1 MRFHAQRVLVF
12 AGLLFTLSTVHCQAV
27 DLPPPQEQ
35 NPGTDQGWTEQDR
48 QQWYHTSAGTQLIP
62 YDWFVALVD
71 EQLEKAFAQT
81 GILPDRTREG
91 DRLPVGLSEPKA
103 PNLSSSPTGMNCA
116 FCHTTQLTYQGNQMR
131 IEGGPSL
138 QNNQQFLNAL
148 MERLGAL
155 ISPDL
160 PTLLKGLKEQ
170 NPPEPF
176 KTFATKVLERRGEGM
191 TVHTLRK
198 LAIDVATRT
207 QTLISRGGTDLS
219 PARWGPGRFDA
230 LGRGGNTV
238 FVPLSPDNLRPAN
251 APVSI
256 PALWGVWEYDWV
268 QWAGSI
274 QHPLARNVAQVIGV
288 NAELFAWTK
297 KPPLGPLDEDYKFH
311 SSVDIDAL
319 KQLEH
324 LARQLQPPQWPK
336 AFPPIKRELAER
348 GRDLYHGN
356 QSKGI
361 PNLCAHCHVA
371 KRIEN
376 PTLNGP
382 SLQVTMIPQKEIG
395 TDPLYLENFSRR
407 TVDTGPLEHGR
418 LSAREA
424 SQYVTTEILGRNHV
438 ADDPEYGHRTNEW
451 RDWPQYIARPHLAV
465 WATAPFL
472 HNGSVPNL
480 YELLSPAK
488 DRHRCFY
495 LSPNMEFDPQYV
507 GYKIIECDPAA
518 PGPPGGFKFETYL
531 PGNGNGGH
539 EFTDSPTC
547 NGQAGNGILGCE
559 LPPDDRWA
567 IIEYLK
573 TCDLDRRV
581 MRSAPVCHDFDQRGS

>member
-1 MRFHAQRVLVF
+1 MRVCIRRVSIF
-12 AGLLFTLSTVHCQAV
+12 AGLLIALSTVHCQAV
-27 DLPPPQEQ
+27 DLPPSQEQ
-35 NPGTDQGWTEQDR
+35 NPAVVQGWTDQDR

-62 YDWFVALVD
+62 YDWFVALLD
-71 EQLEKAFAQT
+71 DQSEQTFGQT
-81 GILPDRTREG
+81 GILPDRTRA
-91 DRLPVGLSEPKA
+91 DRLSVGLSEPKS
-103 PNLSSSPTGMNCA
+103 PNPSASSTGMNCA
-116 FCHTTQLTYQGNQMR
+116 FCHTTQFTYQGNQIR

-155 ISPDL
+155 LAPDM
-160 PTLLKGLKEQ
+160 PTLLKSLKEHH
-170 NPPEPF
+170 PPDRF
-176 KTFATKVLERRGEGM
+176 NVFATKVLTRRGEGI
-191 TVHTLRK
+191 TVHTLTK
-198 LAIDVATRT
+198 LAVDVATLT
-207 QTLISRGGTDLS
+207 QTLISRGGRDLS

-238 FVPLSPDNLRPAN
+238 FVPLNPDNLRPAN

-288 NAELFAWTK
+288 NAGLFAWTQT
-297 KPPLGPLDEDYKFH
+297 PPLGPFDDDDKFH
-311 SSVDIDAL
+311 SSVDVDAL
-319 KQLEH
+319 TQLEH
-324 LARQLQPPQWPK
+324 LARRLQPPHWPS

-356 QSKGI
+356 KGKGV

-376 PTLNGP
+376 RSPNGP
-382 SLQVTMIPQKEIG
+382 SLQVTMIPQQEVG

-407 TVDTGPLEHGR
+407 TVDTGSLARGR
-418 LSAREA
+418 LSAKEA
-424 SQYVTTEILGRNHV
+424 SQYVTTEILARHHV
-438 ADDPEYGHRTNEW
+438 ENDPEYAQRTNEW
-451 RDWPQYIARPHLAV
+451 RDLAQYIARPHLAV

-495 LSPNMEFDPQYV
+495 LSPNMEFDPHSV
-507 GYKIIECDPAA
+507 GYKVIECDPTA
-518 PGPPGGFKFETYL
+518 PAPPGGFKFEAYL

-539 EFTDSPTC
+539 EFTNTPTC
-547 NGQAGNGILGCE
+547 NGPAGNGVLGCE

-573 TCDLDRRV
+573 TCDLDGRV
-581 MRSAPVCHDFDQRGS
+581 MRNAPACHDLDRQGS